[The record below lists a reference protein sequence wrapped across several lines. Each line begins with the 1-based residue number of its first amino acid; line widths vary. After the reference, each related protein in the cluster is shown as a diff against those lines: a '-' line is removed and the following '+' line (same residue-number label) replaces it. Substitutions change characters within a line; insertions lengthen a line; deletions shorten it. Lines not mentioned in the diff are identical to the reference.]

1 MLPTA
6 CGKQY
11 KCTVLLLPKPIA
23 TCSAKM
29 QNNAFKVMAL
39 WLPVFDNK
47 KGKFTFRFRSAE
59 TTLQPLQELNTEFQ
73 ILKECD
79 TLYATKDSRQWLMF
93 KPLPHELGSTFHFYV
108 KEMFCLYQ
116 SSFTR
121 QVIIKC
127 NAILYYKVI
136 KIKQGKDKS
145 KCTNQNLFMLFG
157 DTVDLSVT
165 LEEFY
170 GNIIKLQ
177 NQITFF
183 SHYI

>member
-1 MLPTA
+1 
-6 CGKQY
+6 
-11 KCTVLLLPKPIA
+11 
-23 TCSAKM
+23 
-29 QNNAFKVMAL
+29 
-39 WLPVFDNK
+39 
-47 KGKFTFRFRSAE
+47 
-59 TTLQPLQELNTEFQ
+59 
-73 ILKECD
+73 
-79 TLYATKDSRQWLMF
+79 MF
-93 KPLPHELGSTFHFYV
+93 KPVPHELGSTFHFYV
-108 KEMFCLYQ
+108 KEMFYLYQ

-121 QVIIKC
+121 QVTIKC

-145 KCTNQNLFMLFG
+145 KCTTQNLFMLFG

-183 SHYI
+183 LSLYIGLFITRHIRNTCLACMMKKILFTFIIKHHIKNPSLQVPHHLLKKLIASHFQYFFCF